1 MHPIQKKYLSYQE
14 FSIRFKC
21 MRVSW
26 KYEKFYD
33 FLNRENILSFKYVV
47 ATKYYVHLKA
57 FKRENFETIQ
67 TRKTGYFSWDRQ
79 IFSLMKPKWDNLPLI
94 SFVQMHLSTSVSIF
108 GFNWRNNLWKYWIFN
123 LLPLRPLFGSNFWYF
138 SVLHFE
144 NFLHF
149 QSHFTN
155 FIAFFVV
162 RRTVDINLVYITGK
176 VQGWTVLAIFE
187 FVLDCFKIHGF
198 LYDLK
203 WKTIS

>member
-94 SFVQMHLSTSVSIF
+94 SFVQMHLSTDNQFPFLGLIEEIIYENIEYSIYYLLDPFLDPIF
-108 GFNWRNNLWKYWIFN
+108 GILAYSISKTSCIFKAISQISSPF
-123 LLPLRPLFGSNFWYF
+123 LLY
-138 SVLHFE
+138 
-144 NFLHF
+144 
-149 QSHFTN
+149 
-155 FIAFFVV
+155 VV
-162 RRTVDINLVYITGK
+162 QLI
-176 VQGWTVLAIFE
+176 
-187 FVLDCFKIHGF
+187 
-198 LYDLK
+198 
-203 WKTIS
+203 